1 MQTNK
6 KSFTEFAAATLPA
19 SVLAEKSEYCFQ
31 LKFCR
36 ERERVPFDLKF
47 KQTSSSV
54 LPPYSCTQGKGDKVQ
69 HPALMEPYTVAEILV
84 HAESNVAK
92 TIG

>member
-1 MQTNK
+1 MFETPVKMQTNK

-36 ERERVPFDLKF
+36 EREREFPL
-47 KQTSSSV
+47 
-54 LPPYSCTQGKGDKVQ
+54 
-69 HPALMEPYTVAEILV
+69 I
-84 HAESNVAK
+84 
-92 TIG
+92 

>member
-1 MQTNK
+1 MFETPVKMQTNK

-54 LPPYSCTQGKGDKVQ
+54 LPPYSCTQGERRQSTSSCSYGSIQQKFT
-69 HPALMEPYTVAEILV
+69 Y
-84 HAESNVAK
+84 
-92 TIG
+92 